1 MASDEF
7 FLTIN
12 PDPTKQRARI
22 EKVKYDI
29 VHDAIL
35 ENLLS
40 YGPMTFTE
48 LGDLVEEQLQNNFDG
63 SVTWVFTA
71 VKLDMEARGEI
82 RRVPK
87 SNFRMGGKLS
97 GMEYKNCKPS

>member
-12 PDPTKQRARI
+12 PDPTKHSVRI

-29 VHDAIL
+29 MHDAIL

-40 YGPMTFTE
+40 YGPMTFSE
-48 LGDLVEEQLQNNFDG
+48 LGGLVEEQLQNSFDG
-63 SVTWVFTA
+63 SVMRVFTA
-71 VKLDMEARGEI
+71 VKLDMAARGEII

-87 SNFRMGGKLS
+87 SSPQMIEWGG
-97 GMEYKNCKPS
+97 GT

>member
-7 FLTIN
+7 FLAIN
-12 PDPTKQRARI
+12 PDPTKHNVRI
-22 EKVKYDI
+22 EKAKYNL
-29 VHDAIL
+29 VHDAII

-40 YGPMTFTE
+40 HGPLTFAE
-48 LGDLVEEQLQNNFDG
+48 LGDLVEEQLRNNFDG

-71 VKLDMEARGEI
+71 VKLDMAARGEII

-87 SNFRMGGKLS
+87 SSSQMIEWGG
-97 GMEYKNCKPS
+97 GT

>member
-7 FLTIN
+7 FLAIN
-12 PDPTKQRARI
+12 PDPTKHSVRI

-40 YGPMTFTE
+40 YGPMTFSE
-48 LGDLVEEQLQNNFDG
+48 LGGLVEEQLQNSFDG
-63 SVTWVFTA
+63 SVMRVFTA
-71 VKLDMEARGEI
+71 VKLDMAARGEII

-87 SNFRMGGKLS
+87 SSPQMIEWGG
-97 GMEYKNCKPS
+97 GT

>member
-7 FLTIN
+7 FLVIN
-12 PDPTKQRARI
+12 PDPTKHNVRI
-22 EKVKYDI
+22 EKAKYDI

-40 YGPMTFTE
+40 YGPMTFAE
-48 LGDLVEEQLQNNFDG
+48 LGGLVEEQLQNSFDG
-63 SVTWVFTA
+63 SVMQVFTA
-71 VKLDMEARGEI
+71 IKLDMVARGEII

-87 SNFRMGGKLS
+87 SKVRMGW
-97 GMEYKNCKPS
+97 N